1 MQYLFSIILG
11 IVQGL
16 SEFLPISSSGHLLIF
31 EKLLA
36 PLGYNSVS
44 SSQLLIMLH
53 MGTLVA
59 VAVVFFQDWVDMLLH
74 PIKNKTLGLLFI
86 ASLPALFAVVLLGD
100 LFDTIFEGWFLGPAF
115 LLTALFMWLAE
126 KVSHNRKKKS
136 DEVDV
141 KAALTM
147 GGFQAIALLPGVSR
161 SGSTVLGGMVAG
173 LTRKRA
179 AAFSFM
185 MSAPAILGG
194 FLKEVK
200 DAAETTGISS
210 LFSGPILVGVLVS
223 AVVGYL
229 AIRFMLKVIEHKSLN
244 GFAYYLI
251 AVGVIVIIFQ
261 LTGTLDFPPI
271 KLPTL

>member
-16 SEFLPISSSGHLLIF
+16 SEFLPISSSGHLLVF

-44 SSQLLIMLH
+44 SSQLLVMLH
-53 MGTLVA
+53 MGTLFA
-59 VAVVFFQDWVDMLLH
+59 VAVVFWNDWVDMLLH

-126 KVSHNRKKKS
+126 KVSQNGKKKS

-173 LTRKRA
+173 LTRKKA

-200 DAAETTGISS
+200 DAAETTGLSS

>member
-44 SSQLLIMLH
+44 SSQLLVMLH
-53 MGTLVA
+53 MGTLFA